1 MSFFSYALFLAF
13 KSLLFL
19 SRVVSSLSVLIEA
32 KTWPFLTWSP
42 TFTFTLVTFPCWTKV
57 NFCAFA
63 NFVVPAKDR
72 LVEISPVCTS
82 YSVLKKSVLS
92 SWLNRFVHTPYP
104 IPITTIKNQR
114 AHRFFC
120 RINCQYL
127 LIIFLINK
135 IKVLSLRIY
144 FFLKNSSIFYFQKK
158 DSHLFN
164 ELSYILSLRITSEF
178 PTLKPS
184 ILGQTIHSSLLEQ
197 NLKAS
202 FPKNILVLQVV
213 SPHKQ

>member
-1 MSFFSYALFLAF
+1 M
-13 KSLLFL
+13 
-19 SRVVSSLSVLIEA
+19 SSLSVLIEA
-32 KTWPFLTWSP
+32 KTWPFFTWSP

-92 SWLNRFVHTPYP
+92 SWLNRFIHTPYP
-104 IPITTIKNQR
+104 IPMTTIKTQR

-144 FFLKNSSIFYFQKK
+144 FFLKNSSIFYSQKK

-178 PTLKPS
+178 PTLKLS